1 MKKLLWMFIAT
12 LLCVGCTPSIG
23 VSVPIGGHAYTGVSA
38 SAGENGVEPAV
49 GVGVGVGL

>member
-1 MKKLLWMFIAT
+1 MKQLLWIVMTA

-23 VSVPIGGHAYTGVSA
+23 VSVPIGGNAYTGVSA
-38 SAGENGVEPAV
+38 SAGESGVEPAV

>member
-1 MKKLLWMFIAT
+1 MAA

-23 VSVPIGGHAYTGVSA
+23 VSVPVGGDAYTGVSA
-38 SAGENGVEPAV
+38 SVSESGVEPAV